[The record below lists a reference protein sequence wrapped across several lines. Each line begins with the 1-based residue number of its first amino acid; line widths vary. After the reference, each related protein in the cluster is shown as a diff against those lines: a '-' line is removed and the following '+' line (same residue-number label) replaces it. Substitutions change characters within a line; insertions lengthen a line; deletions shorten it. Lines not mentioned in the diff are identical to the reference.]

1 MISTGGVETHLSA
14 AALAQ
19 LAQHYHIRAQAVM
32 LEFDHDFDQFAQW
45 LAQHRQTNYAA
56 QEKILI
62 VHFDTDYYLPGG
74 YGVNLNNLFEV
85 WTDLGVPVSAMI
97 LYTNHL
103 GITAEVEKIC
113 QNLGVQDRPVVLETL
128 LTKYNHAR
136 PHATDSA
143 VDQINTHALCLM
155 AGSPRSHRYALY
167 NHLRDLVP
175 QHIILTINSAHAST

>member
-1 MISTGGVETHLSA
+1 MILSDGVETHLSA

-19 LAQHYHIRAQAVM
+19 LSQHYTITASAVM
-32 LEFDHDFDQFAQW
+32 LEFDHDFEQFAQW

-113 QNLGVQDRPVVLETL
+113 CNLGVQDRPVVLETL
-128 LTKYNHAR
+128 LTKYNHAQV
-136 PHATDSA
+136 HDTQLA
-143 VDQINTHALCLM
+143 VDQINTHAVCLM

-167 NHLRDLVP
+167 NHLQDLVP
-175 QHIILTINSAHAST
+175 QHIILTINGAHAST

>member
-1 MISTGGVETHLSA
+1 MTGGVETHLSA

-19 LAQHYHIRAQAVM
+19 LAQYYHIRASAVM

-45 LAQHRQTNYAA
+45 LAHHGQINYAA

-62 VHFDTDYYLPGG
+62 VHFDSDYYLPDG

-85 WTDLGVPVSAMI
+85 WTGLGVPVSAMI

-103 GITAEVEKIC
+103 GMTAEVEKIC
-113 QNLGVQDRPVVLETL
+113 QTLGVQDRPVVLETL
-128 LTKYNHAR
+128 LTKYNHAQLHSTW
-136 PHATDSA
+136 PA
-143 VDQINTHALCLM
+143 VDQVNTHAVCLM

-175 QHIILTINSAHAST
+175 QNIILTINGINAGA